1 MKVVIIGAGFGGMAA
16 AIWLA
21 EAGHEIEL
29 YEQAPQIRASGN
41 GVLLLPNGTGL
52 LRELGVDLDGL
63 GARMDSVDGLFRD
76 GSRAIRVKL
85 SKIAQRHGAPVLV
98 GSRGRVAQRL
108 AARLPEG
115 ALRVN
120 MRCTGIEYTEDG
132 PVAVSF
138 ADGTETKAD
147 LVIGADGQ
155 RSVVRTALFGED
167 PAVYL
172 GDATWHGITRL
183 PGAFA
188 EGHAVHSV
196 FGDEGICVMHPVGD
210 GEVYWAFELPFSDGD
225 VLPPGA
231 PGDTGSLTGEGSAVA
246 NLRAR
251 FGSWT
256 APGLPEL
263 LAAMRDEDVSV
274 FPHII
279 HRELTQWGK
288 GAVTLVGDAAHV
300 VPPRVGMGLSQAL
313 EDAWV
318 LSRAVAGSDDV
329 VARIRAYEQ
338 ARIRRVRG
346 MQKAARML
354 GRKTVPMPP
363 WLLRR
368 VGKLLPVTKFNEAQV
383 RNSSNYLNNDLAEP
397 ADLVTVAEGR
407 R

>member
-1 MKVVIIGAGFGGMAA
+1 MRVVIIGAGFGGMAA

-21 EAGHEIEL
+21 EAGHEVEL
-29 YEQAPQIRASGN
+29 YEQAPEVRTSGN

-63 GARMDSVDGLFRD
+63 GSRMDSVDGLFRD
-76 GSRAIRVKL
+76 GSPALRVDL
-85 SKIAQRHGAPVLV
+85 AKIAQRHGAPVLV
-98 GSRGRVAQRL
+98 ASRGRVAERL
-108 AARLPEG
+108 AARLRDG
-115 ALRVN
+115 VLRVS
-120 MRCTGIEYTEDG
+120 MRCTGIEQEDG
-132 PVAVSF
+132 GPVTVSF

-188 EGHAVHSV
+188 DGHAVHSV

-210 GEVYWAFELPFSDGD
+210 GEVYWAFELPFADGD

-231 PGDTGSLTGEGSAVA
+231 PGDTASLQGPGSAVA

-251 FGSWT
+251 FGAWT
-256 APGLPEL
+256 APGLAEL
-263 LAAMRDEDVSV
+263 LAAMREEDVSV

-279 HRELTQWGK
+279 HRELTAWGE
-288 GAVTLVGDAAHV
+288 GPVTLVGDAAHV

-318 LSRAVAGSDDV
+318 LSRTIAEPGDPTVQV
-329 VARIRAYEQ
+329 RAYEQ

-346 MQKAARML
+346 MQKAARAL

-368 VGKLLPVTKFNEAQV
+368 VGRLLPATKFNEAQV
-383 RNSSNYLNNDLAEP
+383 RNSSNYLNDDLP
-397 ADLVTVAEGR
+397 TVTG
-407 R
+407 

>member
-1 MKVVIIGAGFGGMAA
+1 MRVVIIGAGFGGMAA

-29 YEQAPQIRASGN
+29 YEQAPRVRTSGN

-52 LRELGVDLDGL
+52 LRELGVELDGL

-76 GSRAIRVKL
+76 GSPALRVKL
-85 SKIAQRHGAPVLV
+85 SKIADRHGAPVLV
-98 GSRGRVAQRL
+98 GSRGRVAERL
-108 AARLPEG
+108 AERLPEG
-115 ALRVN
+115 ALRLA
-120 MRCTGIEYTEDG
+120 MRCTGIEQTGDG
-132 PVAVSF
+132 PVTVSF
-138 ADGTETKAD
+138 ADGTATTAD

-155 RSVVRTALFGED
+155 RSVVRTMLFGED

-172 GDATWHGITRL
+172 GDATWHGITHL

-196 FGDEGICVMHPVGD
+196 FGDEGICVMHPVGGGD
-210 GEVYWAFELPFSDGD
+210 VYWAFELPFSDGD

-231 PGDTGSLTGEGSAVA
+231 PGDTISLREPGSPVA

-251 FGSWT
+251 FGKWT

-263 LAAMRDEDVSV
+263 LTAMRDEDVSV

-279 HRELTQWGK
+279 HRELARWGE
-288 GAVTLVGDAAHV
+288 GRVTLVGDAAHV

-318 LSRAVAGSDDV
+318 LSRAVAGSGDL
-329 VARIRAYEQ
+329 AGRLRAYER

-346 MQKAARML
+346 MQKAARAL

-368 VGKLLPVTKFNEAQV
+368 VGRLLPATKFNEAQV
-383 RNSSNYLNNDLAEP
+383 RNSSNYLNNDLAT
-397 ADLVTVAEGR
+397 VTG
-407 R
+407 